1 MSVYL
6 IVGTRPQIIK
16 SVPIINE
23 SVKQGLD
30 LKIIHTGQH
39 YDFALSD
46 VFLRNLIQPNR
57 LLILVLD
64 LGLKFTKLAK

>member
-1 MSVYL
+1 MSVFL

-30 LKIIHTGQH
+30 LKIKYYSHRP
-39 YDFALSD
+39 AL
-46 VFLRNLIQPNR
+46 
-57 LLILVLD
+57 
-64 LGLKFTKLAK
+64 